1 MPVLEAAISD
11 PMQVPHLL
19 TSSPPSL
26 ASQCDVQGNEAEQV
40 FIVVADNG
48 AIMVVGHNNNNRV
61 DANPG

>member
-26 ASQCDVQGNEAEQV
+26 ASQCDVQGNEAGQV
-40 FIVVADNG
+40 FIVVADG
-48 AIMVVGHNNNNRV
+48 AIMVVSHNNNNNRM